1 MELEELYRDI
11 ILDHN
16 RTPRNKRQLDD
27 ADIANHQKN
36 PVCGDEINIQ
46 IVLDGD
52 QIDVA
57 FFFGQGCS
65 ISQAS
70 ASILTDVLKG
80 KTLDQARAIAAG
92 FHELMNGSE
101 PNNIDDLGDL
111 VALQGV
117 AHYPVRIK
125 CAVLACDTL
134 DEGVIDWLNKHQI

>member
-16 RTPRNKRQLDD
+16 RNPRNKRQL
-27 ADIANHQKN
+27 ANSDIANHQKN
-36 PVCGDEINIQ
+36 PVCGDEIDIQ
-46 IVLDGD
+46 LMLDND
-52 QIDVA
+52 QINDA

-101 PNNIDDLGDL
+101 PKNIEDLGDL

-117 AHYPVRIK
+117 ANYPVRIK

-134 DEGVIDWLNKHQI
+134 DEGVQEWLGKQQI